1 MVLNKF
7 KQQTIMTT
15 ISKKGLEK
23 LGFEFH
29 EKDKF
34 WYKILKW
41 SSYYKAYKAIHIVDR
56 DGIMSEGGIVLLD
69 NDYQFI
75 DGLGLDFEEISY
87 KDMKALVTVFGE
99 EGL

>member
-1 MVLNKF
+1 
-7 KQQTIMTT
+7 MTNT

-23 LGFEFH
+23 LGFEFDD
-29 EKDKF
+29 KDKF

-56 DGIMSEGGIVLLD
+56 DGIIGEGGIVLVD
-69 NDYQFI
+69 EDYQFI
-75 DGLGLDFEEISY
+75 DGLGLDFDEISY

>member
-1 MVLNKF
+1 
-7 KQQTIMTT
+7 MTNT

-29 EKDKF
+29 QEDGF

-56 DGIMSEGGIVLLD
+56 DGIIGEGGIVLID
-69 NDYQFI
+69 EYNEFI
-75 DGLGLDFEEISY
+75 DALGLDFEEISY

>member
-1 MVLNKF
+1 
-7 KQQTIMTT
+7 MTT

-29 EKDKF
+29 KKDGF
-34 WYKILKW
+34 WYKRLKY
-41 SSYYKAYKAIHIVDR
+41 SSFYKGMLAIHIIDR
-56 DGIMSEGGIVLLD
+56 EGIIGEGGIVLVD
-69 NDYQFI
+69 ENNEFI
-75 DGLGLDFEEISY
+75 DALGLDFEEISY

>member
-1 MVLNKF
+1 
-7 KQQTIMTT
+7 MTT
-15 ISKKGLEK
+15 ISKRGLEK
-23 LGFEFH
+23 LSFEFH
-29 EKDKF
+29 EKDGF

-56 DGIMSEGGIVLLD
+56 DGIIGEGGIVLID
-69 NDYQFI
+69 EYNEFI
-75 DGLGLDFEEISY
+75 DALGLDFEEISY

>member
-1 MVLNKF
+1 
-7 KQQTIMTT
+7 MTT

-41 SSYYKAYKAIHIVDR
+41 SSYYKAYKAIHIIDR
-56 DGIMSEGGIVLLD
+56 EGIIGEGGIVLLD
-69 NDYQFI
+69 EDNEFI
-75 DGLGLDFEEISY
+75 DALGLDFEEITY
-87 KDMKALVTVFGE
+87 RDMKALCDVFGE